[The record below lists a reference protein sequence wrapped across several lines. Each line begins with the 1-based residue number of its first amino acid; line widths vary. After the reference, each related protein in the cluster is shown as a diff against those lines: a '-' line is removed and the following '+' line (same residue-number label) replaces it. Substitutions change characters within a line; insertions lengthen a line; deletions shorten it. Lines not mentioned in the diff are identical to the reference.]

1 MRRAEPRPYILLWI
15 ETAAAAARGDP
26 MYGRIAAEINRIVLD
41 WTKAQLA
48 HAPAQALRTF
58 ALIEGFTLMDS
69 MSWEELT
76 DQALDEW
83 KRAP

>member
-26 MYGRIAAEINRIVLD
+26 MYGRIAAEINRIFLD
-41 WTKAQLA
+41 WTKAQMA

-58 ALIEGFTLMDS
+58 ALIEGFTLMDA